1 MVSVTFFIT
10 VSYFSI
16 INFYSFSFHFRCVDV
31 FLVSTTYQEVCHSGT
46 CTCLAPSTH
55 IARSH
60 PQSHTFSNSLFH
72 FMIILGS
79 TSGRKSSLSPPV
91 FVRCPCLG
99 SESILLHACPIALSS
114 LCDNDL
120 FILLLLCISFLLLQN
135 KLSQPR
141 SLKQYPFITLQLL

>member
-1 MVSVTFFIT
+1 MVSVPFFIT
-10 VSYFSI
+10 ISYFSI
-16 INFYSFSFHFRCVDV
+16 INFYSFSFHFRCVEV

-46 CTCLAPSTH
+46 CTCLA
-55 IARSH
+55 ARCP
-60 PQSHTFSNSLFH
+60 PQSHTFSNSLFR

-79 TSGRKSSLSPPV
+79 TSGKMSSLSPLV

-120 FILLLLCISFLLLQN
+120 LILLLLCISFLLLQN

-141 SLKQYPFITLQLL
+141 SLRQYPFITLQLL